1 MHSKSKKKRKVSK
14 ERKVQR
20 KQGKVKDSATN
31 GLKKEVSFAPPVTKE
46 DQALM
51 LAQEHETEMVAI
63 RVEVQSYKCIFYVN
77 LPVWWKHKYR
87 FDFIFIC
94 IRTRSQT

>member
-14 ERKVQR
+14 ERKVKR

-51 LAQEHETEMVAI
+51 LAQEHETEMIAI

-77 LPVWWKHKYR
+77 LPVW
-87 FDFIFIC
+87 
-94 IRTRSQT
+94 